1 MFPLNANAGGEE
13 GAFQLLAG
21 DNTSD
26 IVGYRNLPHLAPP
39 NDQFGSVTGSAR
51 LHNNDVTELTTT
63 GSLER
68 FALALLGNG
77 LADDDSSWIQFEIS
91 GVFVSGQ
98 QTFIQTR
105 ATMTFGGDTGSS
117 TIWRGA
123 IGSQTDLMIAG
134 NLYAVL
140 IT

>member
-21 DNTSD
+21 DNTGD
-26 IVGYRNLPHLAPP
+26 IVGYRNLPNLAPP
-39 NDQFGSVTGSAR
+39 SDFFGSVAGSAR
-51 LHNNDVTELTTT
+51 LHNNDVTELTTAA
-63 GSLER
+63 GLER
-68 FALALLGNG
+68 FALALFGN
-77 LADDDSSWIQFEIS
+77 LPDDDSSWIQFVIE
-91 GVFVSGQ
+91 GVFAGGQ
-98 QTFIQTR
+98 NQYTQTR
-105 ATMTFGGDTGSS
+105 AAMTFAGTTGTS

-123 IGSQTDLMIAG
+123 VASQTDLMIAG